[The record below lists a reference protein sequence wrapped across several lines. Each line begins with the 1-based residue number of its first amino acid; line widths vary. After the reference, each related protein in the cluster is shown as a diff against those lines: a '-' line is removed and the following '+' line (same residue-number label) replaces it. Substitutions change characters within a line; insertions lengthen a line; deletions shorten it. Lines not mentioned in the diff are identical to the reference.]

1 MFEPRPSTS
10 DVTSCLAP
18 PPMATSTTT
27 AATPITTPSIVSSE
41 RSLLARRASRA
52 TRNDSVNLTEFP
64 RFVLD
69 QAVPH
74 ADDPSCAS
82 CDVGF
87 VGHQHHRDSAFL
99 VEPLK
104 DRHHLVSVDG
114 VEVACG
120 FVREEHCGFSHKR
133 SRYS

>member
-41 RSLLARRASRA
+41 RSRLARSASRA
-52 TRNDSVNLTEFP
+52 TRNDSVNLTELP
-64 RFVLD
+64 RLFLD
-69 QAVPH
+69 QAAPH
-74 ADDPSCAS
+74 ADDPPCAS
-82 CDVGF
+82 CYLGF
-87 VGHQHHRDSAFL
+87 VGHQHHRDPPL
-99 VEPLK
+99 LIEPLK

-120 FVREEHCGFSHKR
+120 FVREEHCGLS
-133 SRYS
+133 Y